1 MNEIDPKFTN
11 IHPAATT
18 GKTTDTQKNKSAGN
32 PAFDTLLNEQLGKP
46 ASKTMESQ
54 GLTLPELSGTLS
66 TQQLNLTPDNTRFIE
81 KLTSSLGLL
90 ESYAS
95 WLSDPEKS
103 LKETRTLL
111 DRIIAQTDSIDASA
125 PSLANHNP
133 ELADILL
140 RFKTTLQ
147 VEQIKFDRGDY
158 L

>member
-1 MNEIDPKFTN
+1 MNEIDPKLIN
-11 IHPAATT
+11 IHPAATS
-18 GKTTDTQKNKSAGN
+18 GKTVDTKKNQSAGN
-32 PAFDTLLNEQLGKP
+32 QGFDTLLNEQLGKP
-46 ASKTMESQ
+46 TSKTLKSQ
-54 GLTLPELSGTLS
+54 GLTLPELSGTLN
-66 TQQLNLTPDNTRFIE
+66 TQQLNLTPDNTRFVE

-103 LKETRTLL
+103 LKETRALL
-111 DRIIAQTDSIDASA
+111 DRLVTQTDSLYASA
-125 PSLANHNP
+125 PSLTTDNP